1 LTKKFSLDA
10 AVAARIAALE
20 EENFKLRSGL
30 GVPLTVKVEVRRV
43 GYKARSRPREHIGRR
58 HLVIPDCQVH
68 DGVDTSHLPCVGR
81 YMVEKQPDVVVCIG
95 DFADMP
101 SLCSYDRG
109 KKQFEG
115 RRYRTD
121 VEAAVRAMA
130 QLMAPLQE
138 YNEAQ
143 RRAGKKPYRPRLVMT
158 LGNHEHRI
166 ARAVE
171 EDARLDGTI
180 SVADLQY
187 EKFGWEVHPFL
198 EVVEI
203 DGVEYAHYFTT
214 GAMGRPVT
222 SAAALLRERAG
233 SAVMGHVQHTDVAIH
248 RKTQKVALFVGTCY
262 LHDEAFLTPQGQGQ
276 RRQIVMLNEVEGG
289 HFDPMFVS
297 LRYLAKYA

>member
-1 LTKKFSLDA
+1 MPKKFDLAEELDGW
-10 AVAARIAALE
+10 
-20 EENFKLRSGL
+20 KK
-30 GVPLTVKVEVRRV
+30 PLKITVEVKRV
-43 GYKARSRPREHIGRR
+43 GYKPVARKREHIGRR
-58 HLVIPDCQVH
+58 HLIIPDCQVRP
-68 DGVDTSHLPCVGR
+68 DVDTSHLPCIGR
-81 YMVEKQPDVVVCIG
+81 YIVDKQPDVVVCIG

-109 KKQFEG
+109 KKTFEG
-115 RRYRTD
+115 RRYIAD
-121 VEAAVRAMA
+121 VEAAVAGMA
-130 QLMAPLQE
+130 QLMAPLTE
-138 YNEAQ
+138 YNAVQ
-143 RRAGKKPYRPRLVMT
+143 RRAGKKPYKPRLVMT

-166 ARAVE
+166 NRAVE
-171 EDARLDGTI
+171 DDARLEGVLSI
-180 SVADLQY
+180 SDLQY

-198 EVVEI
+198 EVVSI

-262 LHDEAFLTPQGQGQ
+262 LHDEEFLTPQGQGQ
-276 RRQIVMLNEVEGG
+276 RRQIVMLNEVSDG

-297 LRYLAKYA
+297 LRYLKKYGG